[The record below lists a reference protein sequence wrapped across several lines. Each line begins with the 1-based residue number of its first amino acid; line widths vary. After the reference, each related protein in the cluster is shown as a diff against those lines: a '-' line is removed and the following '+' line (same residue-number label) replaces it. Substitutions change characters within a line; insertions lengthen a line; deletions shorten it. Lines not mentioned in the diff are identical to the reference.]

1 MNHKSQDKKKTTFF
15 ASEQSVHGPWL
26 VEIKVVNDKMMCKL
40 FIILQVFLLSAVMR
54 SLLD

>member
-40 FIILQVFLLSAVMR
+40 FIILQVCLLSAVMR